1 MELRPHFWAGENHLI
16 PGKMIQR
23 EQWWIKWR
31 KEREAR
37 GRAWRTP
44 PGAENKET
52 LCWAERGGLAP
63 SQGVCPAF
71 VSNKGAN

>member
-1 MELRPHFWAGENHLI
+1 MVDKAE
-16 PGKMIQR
+16 
-23 EQWWIKWR
+23 
-31 KEREAR
+31 EREGGK

-44 PGAENKET
+44 SGAENKET